1 MTQLGVTRSR
11 RGSARH
17 DGVEMDGRE
26 CNKWHSWGLPEVG
39 EAVPDRMAWRR
50 MVGSAIN
57 DTVGLPEVGEAVPD
71 RMAWRRMVGSAI
83 NDTVGGYQK

>member
-1 MTQLGVTRSR
+1 M
-11 RGSARH
+11 
-17 DGVEMDGRE
+17 
-26 CNKWHSWGLPEVG
+26 
-39 EAVPDRMAWRR
+39 PDRMAWRR

-57 DTVGLPEVGEAVPD
+57 DTVGGYQRRGSARQDGEAVPDRMAWRRMVGSGHSWGLPEVGEAVPD

>member
-1 MTQLGVTRSR
+1 M
-11 RGSARH
+11 
-17 DGVEMDGRE
+17 
-26 CNKWHSWGLPEVG
+26 
-39 EAVPDRMAWRR
+39 PDRMAWRW

-57 DTVGLPEVGEAVPD
+57 DTVGGYQLEVGEAVPD